1 MNYKQ
6 IIAGLFLIGSIFAFS
21 AFIKIDDD
29 PISKIAAQLEKWFT
43 DHPQEKV
50 YLQLDK
56 PYYAIGDDIWFK
68 AYITSGPNHEL
79 SGISG
84 VLNVELIND
93 KDSIKQSIKLPVISG
108 LTWGDFSLADS
119 LKEGNYRIRAY
130 TNWMRNASDEYF
142 FDKTISI
149 VNAINNKVFT
159 KADYAYSSQNGQQR
173 VSSVINYVDLNG
185 TPYAN
190 DQVSYEIQLNAKT
203 ISKGKGQTDDK
214 GNLNISFTNT
224 DPVLLKSGRIIT
236 NLKLSDKT
244 TVTKTVLIKATSDKV
259 DMQFFPEGGNLVI
272 GNYSKVA
279 FKAVAADGLGT
290 NVKGVVTDEQ
300 NNEVTTFSSSH
311 LGMGTFYFKPENG
324 KTYKAKLTYADGSEN
339 ILPLP
344 NAVNTGYSLSISN
357 SDTGNIR
364 IRIIPGPAIAQATGG
379 TQIISLIAQEGGVI
393 YYAGKSKPGANFFTA
408 TIPKNKFPSGIVQFT
423 LFSPTGEPLN
433 ERLAFIQNHDQLK
446 LNVTSEKQS
455 YAPRQKV
462 KIDISASNENGK
474 PMLGSFSVAV
484 TDETK
489 VPFNESNENTII
501 SNMLLTS
508 DIRGYIE
515 KPNYYF
521 STTNEKTEADLDV
534 LMLTQGYHRF
544 EWKQVENNT
553 YPPAAFKPEKTLEVT
568 GHIKTL
574 GGKPI
579 PNGKVTLFTT
589 MGGTFLLDTV
599 SDSEGLFSFK
609 NLIFKDSIR
618 FMLQGRTAKDRKF
631 LQIDVDNDGP
641 PKVAKNKN
649 APDMQVNISNEL
661 SPYLQ
666 NSKLMYTEQLK
677 YGINNGAIQLREVV
691 ISEKKEP
698 VLKDSQNLNGP
709 GGADQ
714 VVNGAE
720 FEKMGCP
727 VITDC
732 LQGRLTGVVFKNGV
746 PYSTRSLSRA
756 MEIIVDGMTVDAD
769 FLSNLIANQIES
781 IEVLRSAGYTSIYGG
796 RGNGGVLVI
805 TTRKGGADNNVQ
817 RYAPGVITY
826 SPKGFHKIREFYSP
840 QYDNPKTNPQVPDLR
855 STIFWKPNVAT
866 GKEGKTSFE
875 FFNADSKGTY
885 RVVVEGIDE
894 DGNIGRQVYHYK
906 VE

>member
-1 MNYKQ
+1 MNYKR
-6 IIAGLFLIGSIFAFS
+6 IITGAFLFGSIIAFS

-93 KDSIKQSIKLPVISG
+93 KDSIKQSIKLPVVSG

-149 VNAINNKVFT
+149 VNSIKNNVFT
-159 KADYAYSSQNGQQR
+159 KADYAYSTQKGQQK
-173 VSSVINYVDLNG
+173 VSSVINFVDLNG
-185 TPYAN
+185 VPYVN
-190 DQVSYEIQLNAKT
+190 NQVSYEVQLNFKT
-203 ISKGKGQTDDK
+203 ISKGKSQTDDK
-214 GNLNISFTNT
+214 GNLNVSFTNT
-224 DPVLLKSGRIIT
+224 DPDLLKSGRIIT

-244 TVTKTVLIKATSDKV
+244 TVTKSVLIKATSDKV
-259 DMQFFPEGGNLVI
+259 DMQFFPEGGNLVV
-272 GNYSKVA
+272 GNYSKIA

-290 NVKGVVTDEQ
+290 DVKGVIIDDQ
-300 NNEVTTFSSSH
+300 NSEVTTFSSSH
-311 LGMGTFYFKPENG
+311 LGMGSFYFKPDNG
-324 KTYKAKLTYADGSEN
+324 KTYKAKLTYADGSVN
-339 ILPLP
+339 TVDLPK
-344 NAVNTGYSLSISN
+344 AVNTGYSLSVIN
-357 SDTGNIR
+357 SDADNIKVK
-364 IRIIPGPAIAQATGG
+364 IVPGPVVTLAAGETPV
-379 TQIISLIAQEGGVI
+379 ISLIAQEGGVI
-393 YYAGKSKPGANFFTA
+393 YYAAKSKPGANFFSA
-408 TIPKNKFPSGIVQFT
+408 TIPKKKFPSGIVQFT
-423 LFSPTGEPLN
+423 IFSTTGEPLN

-446 LNVTSEKQS
+446 LDVTSEKQS

-462 KIDISASNENGK
+462 KIDLSAGNENGK

-489 VPFNESNENTII
+489 VPVNESNENTII
-501 SNMLLTS
+501 SNLLLTS
-508 DIRGYIE
+508 DLRGYIE

-521 STTNEKTEADLDV
+521 SAANEKTEADLDL

-544 EWKQVENNT
+544 EWKQVESNT
-553 YPPAAFKPEKTLEVT
+553 SPAVTFKPEKTLEVS
-568 GHIKTL
+568 GRIKTL

-579 PNGKVTLFTT
+579 PKGKVTLFTN
-589 MGGTFLLDTV
+589 MGGIFLLDTV
-599 SDSEGLFSFK
+599 SDNEGFFTFK
-609 NLIFKDSIR
+609 NLVFKDSIK

-631 LQIDVDNDGP
+631 LQIDVDNAGP

-649 APDMQVNISNEL
+649 AADMEVNISNAL
-661 SPYLQ
+661 SPFLQ
-666 NSKLMYTEQLK
+666 NSKRMYTEQLK
-677 YGINNGAIQLREVV
+677 YGINNGAIQLKEVV
-691 ISEKKEP
+691 ITEKKQL

-709 GGADQ
+709 GNADQ
-714 VVNGAE
+714 IIGSAD
-720 FEKMGCP
+720 FEKWACP
-727 VITDC
+727 VLTDC
-732 LQGRLTGVVFKNGV
+732 LQGRLTGVIFRNGT
-746 PYSTRSLSRA
+746 PYSTRSLNRA
-756 MEIIVDGMTVDAD
+756 MEIIVDGIPVDAD
-769 FLSNLIANQIES
+769 FLNDLVASQIES
-781 IEVLRSAGYTSIYGG
+781 VEVLRSIGYTSIYGG
-796 RGNGGVLVI
+796 RGGGGVLII
-805 TTRKGGADNNVQ
+805 TTRKGGPDNNIQ

-826 SPKGFHKIREFYSP
+826 SPKGFHKTREFYAP
-840 QYDNPKTNPQVPDLR
+840 QYDNPKTNTQVPDLR
-855 STIFWKPNVAT
+855 STVFWKPNIVT
-866 GKEGKTSFE
+866 GKDGKTSFE
-875 FFNADSKGTY
+875 FFNADTRGTY